1 MAAIEKGQS
10 CGLER
15 HELEPAEAVLK
26 EAPARGA
33 RGARN
38 VWMVYFMEILLK
50 WMITR
55 GIALW

>member
-26 EAPARGA
+26 EAPKGSPERLDGLFH
-33 RGARN
+33 GN
-38 VWMVYFMEILLK
+38 PIEMDDN
-50 WMITR
+50 
-55 GIALW
+55 